1 MSININTN
9 IAAARASFQLSQ
21 NNAALQKSL
30 NRLSSGQRIT
40 QPSDDAEVTVA
51 LKLKGSINRLN
62 GVEKNISNA
71 KSFLQVWMAS

>member
-30 NRLSSGQRIT
+30 NRLSSNVLHSH
-40 QPSDDAEVTVA
+40 PMMLEVW
-51 LKLKGSINRLN
+51 LLH
-62 GVEKNISNA
+62 
-71 KSFLQVWMAS
+71 